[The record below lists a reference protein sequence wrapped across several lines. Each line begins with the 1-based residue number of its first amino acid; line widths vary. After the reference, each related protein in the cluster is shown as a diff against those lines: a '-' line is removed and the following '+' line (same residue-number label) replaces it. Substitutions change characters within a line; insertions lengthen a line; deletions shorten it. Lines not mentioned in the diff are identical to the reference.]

1 MLFRNKKAIASDIW
15 RWLLMGKIYRC
26 VTYSGTWCRNTYE
39 RPITILPEIAMARTK
54 WQHARRRVTAVVNIN
69 NTFRRSHSNHV
80 RCNYITDFMVFASVL
95 SNLLKSL
102 LVGPRH

>member
-1 MLFRNKKAIASDIW
+1 MEKRFIGALHTVEHGVEI
-15 RWLLMGKIYRC
+15 L
-26 VTYSGTWCRNTYE
+26 T
-39 RPITILPEIAMARTK
+39 ITILPEIAMARTK

-80 RCNYITDFMVFASVL
+80 RCNYIIDFMVFASVL